1 MVFSYFVR
9 YRVAV
14 IGVMLEGSLSAP
26 TGSRIQ
32 TFYKVSPFR
41 VRSAVIV
48 KSSNRDGLTTEQ
60 WVAVKVMTEFLQ
72 EAQHICHTVHCR
84 QC

>member
-9 YRVAV
+9 YRVV
-14 IGVMLEGSLSAP
+14 VVGVMLEESLSAP

-32 TFYKVSPFR
+32 TFCKVSPFR
-41 VRSAVIV
+41 VHPAVIV
-48 KSSNRDGLTTEQ
+48 KSSHRDGLTAEQ
-60 WVAVKVMTEFLQ
+60 WVAVQVMTEFLQ
-72 EAQHICHTVHCR
+72 EAQHIRHTVHCR